1 MNPPANRTPES
12 GGWKI
17 LVATDGSLGSRRA
30 VDAAAALPWPA
41 GSEIRVVTVVDNRS
55 ELPET
60 MAAHRADGEAALKAA
75 QAKLTKKGVPLTSA
89 ILDGAPAKAIIEEAN
104 SWGATVIVV
113 GARGLGKM
121 AGLALGSVS
130 AAVVR
135 AAHCHVLLI
144 KKELSA
150 LRVLVAVD
158 ASEHG
163 SSAALT
169 LSRLQAKGTPVTILR
184 VIEPPAVRSLALL
197 PAAAANLVK
206 SEIAKAKQ
214 ELAREAGAQVDD
226 LSARFKAAG
235 WKPAPVV
242 RAGSPLRE
250 IKAEITRTKASLVCL
265 GARGHTGL
273 ERLLLGSV
281 SEALVATPGLSLFI
295 GR

>member
-1 MNPPANRTPES
+1 
-12 GGWKI
+12 
-17 LVATDGSLGSRRA
+17 
-30 VDAAAALPWPA
+30 
-41 GSEIRVVTVVDNRS
+41 
-55 ELPET
+55 
-60 MAAHRADGEAALKAA
+60 
-75 QAKLTKKGVPLTSA
+75 
-89 ILDGAPAKAIIEEAN
+89 
-104 SWGATVIVV
+104 VIVV

-135 AAHCHVLLI
+135 AAHWHVLLI
-144 KKELSA
+144 KKDLSA

-163 SSAALT
+163 TSAALT
-169 LSRLQAKGTPVTILR
+169 LSRLQVKGTPVTILR

-197 PAAAANLVK
+197 PTAAANLVK

-226 LSARFKAAG
+226 LAARFKAAG
-235 WKPAPVV
+235 WKPTPVV
-242 RAGSPLRE
+242 RTGSPLQE
-250 IKAEITRTKASLVCL
+250 IKAEIARSKASVVCL

-281 SEALVATPGLSLFI
+281 SEALAATPGLSLFI